1 MGACSSKIRTLQYVT
16 IVPLNIMDEKY
27 ITNVY
32 ITNMTPLSSVRN
44 LHNAEKLNP
53 SKIQIIPSN
62 TIIYKDVV
70 IQCCSE
76 PVHLRYFMEINRIR
90 YDVQIDC
97 NITESDIMKRM
108 QKN

>member
-1 MGACSSKIRTLQYVT
+1 MGTCSSKIRTLQYVT

-44 LHNAEKLNP
+44 LHNVEKLNP
-53 SKIQIIPSN
+53 GKIQIIPSN

-70 IQCCSE
+70 IQYCSE
-76 PVHLRYFMEINRIR
+76 PIHLRYFMEVNRIR
-90 YDVQIDC
+90 YDIQIDC
-97 NITESDIMKRM
+97 NITESDIMKMM